1 MPTAPSKLAVVV
13 RGGWNGHSPVEAT
26 DMFIPHLEPCTIEDA
41 GHMLHHDQP
50 ERLAQVIAAF
60 LGNEQ

>member
-26 DMFIPHLEPCTIEDA
+26 DMFIPHLEANGFEVRCSTLPRRTRTRRSWP
-41 GHMLHHDQP
+41 G
-50 ERLAQVIAAF
+50 RT
-60 LGNEQ
+60 

>member
-26 DMFIPHLEPCTIEDA
+26 DMFIPHLEAHGFEVQVAHEVTDNRNGPA
-41 GHMLHHDQP
+41 ASFY
-50 ERLAQVIAAF
+50 AQKA
-60 LGNEQ
+60 